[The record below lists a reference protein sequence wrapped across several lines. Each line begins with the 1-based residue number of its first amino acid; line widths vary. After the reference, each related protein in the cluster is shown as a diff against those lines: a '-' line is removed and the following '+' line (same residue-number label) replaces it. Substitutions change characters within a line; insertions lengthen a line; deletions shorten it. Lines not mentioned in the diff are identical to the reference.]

1 MKDFIEQFDW
11 LKDSFDFDRDGDLDD
26 MEVMI
31 ALNSMGVMARAINP
45 TEEKELYELAC
56 AGVDITTFD
65 YMDEEEKREAIEDAG
80 LDPDDYDFD

>member
-11 LKDSFDFDRDGDLDD
+11 LKDSFDFDRDGDLED

-45 TEEKELYELAC
+45 
-56 AGVDITTFD
+56 
-65 YMDEEEKREAIEDAG
+65 EEEKREAIEDAG
-80 LDPDDYDFD
+80 LDPDDYDLD